1 MKMKAYAKINIA
13 LDAIGKREDD
23 YHLLR
28 MIMQTVDLYDVI
40 DITKSKGSS
49 ISISCNKHYVPTDER
64 NLAYKA
70 AALFRERFNIKEG
83 INISIKKNIPVAAGM
98 AGGSTNAAAVLVIMN
113 KLFNVN
119 ASLDELK
126 ELGIKIGADVPY
138 CIEGGTALCEGIGE
152 VITQLKPFE
161 NKILVVLKPNFGVST
176 KEVYTSLDINK
187 IKKHINIEGLI
198 SAMEN
203 DDLRYVSRNMKNVL
217 ENVTLKKHSVLKIIK
232 EDMKRSGAL
241 GAMMSG
247 SGPTV
252 FAFFDNMLTAQK
264 SFEFLKSKYKYADV
278 YITRTISNINNNS
291 IKNWYV

>member
-187 IKKHINIEGLI
+187 IKKHVNIEGLI

-278 YITRTISNINNNS
+278 YITRTISNNQ
-291 IKNWYV
+291 

>member
-13 LDAIGKREDD
+13 LDAIGKREDN

-40 DITKSKGSS
+40 DIEKSNDSS

-70 AALFRERFNIKEG
+70 AVLFRENFNIKDG
-83 INISIKKNIPVAAGM
+83 VKISIKKNIPVAAGM

-119 ASLDELK
+119 ASLEELK
-126 ELGIKIGADVPY
+126 ELGLKIGADVPY

-152 VITQLKPFE
+152 VITPLKPFE

-176 KEVYTSLDINK
+176 KEVYTNLDINK
-187 IKKHINIEGLI
+187 IRKHVNIEELI
-198 SAMEN
+198 EAMEN
-203 DDLRYVSRNMKNVL
+203 DDLNYVAKNMKNVL
-217 ENVTLKKHSVLKIIK
+217 ENVTLKKHSVLKAIK
-232 EDMKRSGAL
+232 EDMRRSGAL

-252 FAFFDNMLTAQK
+252 FAFFDDMLTAQRA
-264 SFEFLKSKYKYADV
+264 FEFLKGKYKYADV
-278 YITRTISNINNNS
+278 YITRTINSNNF
-291 IKNWYV
+291 

>member
-70 AALFRERFNIKEG
+70 AVLFRDEFNIKDG
-83 INISIKKNIPVAAGM
+83 VKINIKKNIPVAAGM

-113 KLFNVN
+113 KIFNIN
-119 ASLDELK
+119 ASLEVLK
-126 ELGIKIGADVPY
+126 QIGLKIGADVPY

-152 VITQLKPFE
+152 IITPLKPFE

-176 KEVYTSLDINK
+176 KEVYTNLDINK
-187 IKKHINIEGLI
+187 IRKHVNIEGLI
-198 SAMEN
+198 QAMEN
-203 DDLRYVSRNMKNVL
+203 DDLDYVSKNMKNVL
-217 ENVTLKKHSVLKIIK
+217 ENVTLKKHTILKNIK
-232 EDMKRSGAL
+232 EDMRKSGAL

-252 FAFFDNMLTAQK
+252 FAFFDDMLTAQRA
-264 SFEFLKSKYKYADV
+264 FEFLKGKYKYSDV
-278 YITRTISNINNNS
+278 YITRTINSNNF
-291 IKNWYV
+291 

>member
-13 LDAIGKREDD
+13 LDAIGKREDN

-40 DITKSKGSS
+40 DIEKSNDGN

-70 AALFRERFNIKEG
+70 AVLFRDEFNIKDG
-83 INISIKKNIPVAAGM
+83 VKINIKKNIPVAAGM

-119 ASLDELK
+119 ASLEVLK
-126 ELGIKIGADVPY
+126 EIGLKIGADVPY

-152 VITQLKPFE
+152 IITPLKPFE
-161 NKILVVLKPNFGVST
+161 NKILVILKPNFGVST
-176 KEVYTSLDINK
+176 KEVYTNLDINK
-187 IKKHINIEGLI
+187 IRKHVNIEGLI
-198 SAMEN
+198 QAMEN
-203 DDLRYVSRNMKNVL
+203 DNLDYVSKNMKNVL
-217 ENVTLKKHSVLKIIK
+217 ENVTLKKHTILKNIK
-232 EDMKRSGAL
+232 EDMRKSGAL

-252 FAFFDNMLTAQK
+252 FAFFDDMLTAQRA
-264 SFEFLKSKYKYADV
+264 FEFLKGKYKYSDV
-278 YITRTISNINNNS
+278 YITRTINSNNF
-291 IKNWYV
+291 

>member
-13 LDAIGKREDD
+13 LDAIGKREDN

-40 DITKSKGSS
+40 DIEKSNGSN

-70 AALFRERFNIKEG
+70 AVLFRDEFNIKDG
-83 INISIKKNIPVAAGM
+83 VKINIKKNIPVAAGM

-119 ASLDELK
+119 ASLEVLK
-126 ELGIKIGADVPY
+126 EIGLKIGADVPY

-152 VITQLKPFE
+152 IITPLKPFE

-176 KEVYTSLDINK
+176 KEVYTNLDINK
-187 IKKHINIEGLI
+187 IRKHVNIEGLI
-198 SAMEN
+198 QAMEN
-203 DDLRYVSRNMKNVL
+203 DDLDYVSKNMKNVL
-217 ENVTLKKHSVLKIIK
+217 ENVTLKKHTILKNIK
-232 EDMKRSGAL
+232 EDMRKSGAL

-252 FAFFDNMLTAQK
+252 FAFFDDMLTAQRA
-264 SFEFLKSKYKYADV
+264 FEFLKGKYKYSDV
-278 YITRTISNINNNS
+278 YITRTINSNNL
-291 IKNWYV
+291 

>member
-13 LDAIGKREDD
+13 LDAIGKREDN

-40 DITKSKGSS
+40 DIEKSNDSS

-70 AALFRERFNIKEG
+70 AVLFRENFNIKDG
-83 INISIKKNIPVAAGM
+83 IKISIKKNIPVAAGM

-119 ASLDELK
+119 ASLEELK
-126 ELGIKIGADVPY
+126 ELGLKIGADVPY

-152 VITQLKPFE
+152 VITPLKPFE

-176 KEVYTSLDINK
+176 KEVYTNLDINK
-187 IKKHINIEGLI
+187 IRKHVNIEELI
-198 SAMEN
+198 EAMKN
-203 DDLRYVSRNMKNVL
+203 DDLNYVAKNMKNVL
-217 ENVTLKKHSVLKIIK
+217 ENVTLKKHSILKAIK
-232 EDMKRSGAL
+232 EDMRRSGAL

-252 FAFFDNMLTAQK
+252 FAFFDDMLTAQRA
-264 SFEFLKSKYKYADV
+264 FEFLKGKYKYADV
-278 YITRTISNINNNS
+278 YITRTINSNNF
-291 IKNWYV
+291 

>member
-13 LDAIGKREDD
+13 LDAIGKREDN

-28 MIMQTVDLYDVI
+28 MIMQTVDLYDII
-40 DITKSKGSS
+40 DITKSKDSS

-70 AALFRERFNIKEG
+70 AVLFKEKFNIKDG
-83 INISIKKNIPVAAGM
+83 VNISIKKNIPVAAGM
-98 AGGSTNAAAVLVIMN
+98 AGGSTNAAAVLVLMN
-113 KLFNVN
+113 KLFNLNISV
-119 ASLDELK
+119 DELK
-126 ELGIKIGADVPY
+126 ELGLKIGADVPY
-138 CIEGGTALCEGIGE
+138 CIEGGTALCEGVGE
-152 VITQLKPFE
+152 IITPLKPFE

-176 KEVYTSLDINK
+176 KEVYTALDINR
-187 IKKHINIEGLI
+187 IKRHVNIEGLI
-198 SAMEN
+198 SAIEN
-203 DDLRYVSRNMKNVL
+203 DNLKYVSKNMKNVL
-217 ENVTLKKHSVLKIIK
+217 ENVTLKKHSILKTIK

-264 SFEFLKSKYKYADV
+264 SFEFLKNKYKYADV
-278 YITRTISNINNNS
+278 YITRTIINNQ
-291 IKNWYV
+291 

>member
-13 LDAIGKREDD
+13 LDAIGKREDN

-40 DITKSKGSS
+40 DIEKSNDSS

-70 AALFRERFNIKEG
+70 AVLFRENFNIKDG
-83 INISIKKNIPVAAGM
+83 VKISIKKNIPVAAGM

-119 ASLDELK
+119 ASLEELK
-126 ELGIKIGADVPY
+126 ELGLRIGADVPY

-152 VITQLKPFE
+152 VITPLKSFE

-176 KEVYTSLDINK
+176 KEVYTNLDINK
-187 IKKHINIEGLI
+187 IRKHVNIEELI
-198 SAMEN
+198 EAMEN
-203 DDLRYVSRNMKNVL
+203 DDLNYVAKNMKNVL
-217 ENVTLKKHSVLKIIK
+217 ENVTLKKHTILKVIK
-232 EDMKRSGAL
+232 EDMRRSGAL

-252 FAFFDNMLTAQK
+252 FAFFDDMLTAQRA
-264 SFEFLKSKYKYADV
+264 FEFLKGKYKYADV
-278 YITRTISNINNNS
+278 YITRTINSNNF
-291 IKNWYV
+291 

>member
-70 AALFRERFNIKEG
+70 AALFKERFNIKEG
-83 INISIKKNIPVAAGM
+83 INIRIKKNIPVAAGM

-126 ELGIKIGADVPY
+126 ELGVKIGADVPY

-187 IKKHINIEGLI
+187 IKKHVNIEGLI

-217 ENVTLKKHSVLKIIK
+217 ENVTLKKHSVLKTIK

-278 YITRTISNINNNS
+278 YITRTISNNQ
-291 IKNWYV
+291 